1 MAGPNLRLP
10 LALATTVVALLVAPA
25 APAAVY
31 AQATRPAITAGP
43 VIAGTPQVGATLT
56 ANATWTGT
64 PEPTAAWRW
73 QRCAGPGS
81 CPDIAGATAATYVA
95 TTADVGFSLRVR
107 LDVRNSAGARTARS
121 VPTVVVTTA
130 PPPPPPAPT
139 PDPTPTPEP
148 AATPTPQPGERVAGT
163 PAADPSP
170 AGASG
175 PYAALPGA
183 PALRLLRPFPLVRI
197 RGKLMAGGA
206 RITLFSVRAPAGV
219 RILVRCRG
227 GSCPVRRLVRTRRRA
242 GTSRL
247 RAFERRLRAGT
258 TLRVAITK
266 PGFVGKS
273 TVIVIRSMAAPRRV
287 DRCLVPGPDRVERC
301 PGS

>member
-1 MAGPNLRLP
+1 MAGPNLRLT
-10 LALATTVVALLVAPA
+10 LALATTVVALLVAP
-25 APAAVY
+25 PAVY
-31 AQATRPAITAGP
+31 AQATRPQITAGP
-43 VIAGTPQVGATLT
+43 VIAGTPQVGATLA

-73 QRCAGPGS
+73 LRCAGPGS
-81 CPDIAGATAATYVA
+81 CTDIAGATAATYVA
-95 TTADVGFSLRVR
+95 TTADVGSFLRVR

-121 VPTVVVTTA
+121 VLTAVVTAA
-130 PPPPPPAPT
+130 PPPPPPTPT

-148 AATPTPQPGERVAGT
+148 TAAPTQQPSERVAGT

-287 DRCLVPGPDRVERC
+287 DRCLVPDPDRVERC